1 MWIIFESFALANICV
16 IPRLFQKQIHAEML
30 KIWDCGNKDII
41 YVKQGLGEK
50 KKYLVYQCTSVDL
63 KVTFIFSVS
72 LIVLIQDVFWN

>member
-1 MWIIFESFALANICV
+1 
-16 IPRLFQKQIHAEML
+16 ML

-72 LIVLIQDVFWN
+72 LIVLIQDVF